1 MSKPVSKKI
10 DVFLSVNKTTVN
22 DYFNPHDP
30 APIYKR
36 QLRKDMIAYLDDA
49 VHNYS
54 RHTEI
59 RYKISCTKNDKELVE
74 PFMQAIRRHY
84 QGKEQTAVK
93 EFTKYKRR
101 AFRLLFI
108 SLAVMA
114 LCYTIPPFF
123 FSHEGFGGTIM
134 SSIECFSWVVLW
146 KPIDRLVFD
155 WNSHLKEISLYSKL
169 TNSEVLVMEYA
180 DTAVEMDA
188 TPKLRAS
195 A

>member
-1 MSKPVSKKI
+1 MSTPASKKI
-10 DVFLSVNKTTVN
+10 DVFLSVTRNTLG

-30 APIYKR
+30 SPIYKR
-36 QLRKDMIAYLDDA
+36 QLRRDMIAYLSEA
-49 VHNYS
+49 VNNYT
-54 RHTEI
+54 RDTII
-59 RYKISCTKNDKELVE
+59 RFKTSCSKEDRELVE

-84 QGKEQTAVK
+84 SVKEQTAIK

-101 AFRLLFI
+101 AFRLLCI

-114 LCYTIPPFF
+114 LCYTIPPLFLN
-123 FSHEGFGGTIM
+123 HEGFGAIVM

-155 WNSHLKEISLYSKL
+155 WNSHLKEISMYNKL
-169 TNSEVLVMEYA
+169 VNAEVIVMEYA
-180 DTAVEMDA
+180 STAIELE
-188 TPKLRAS
+188 PKLRAS

>member
-36 QLRKDMIAYLDDA
+36 QLRRDMIAYLDDA

-54 RHTEI
+54 RHAEI
-59 RYKISCTKNDKELVE
+59 RYKISCTKGDKELVE
-74 PFMQAIRRHY
+74 PFMQAVRRHY
-84 QGKEQTAVK
+84 QVNEQIAIK
-93 EFTKYKRR
+93 EFRKYKRR
-101 AFRLLFI
+101 TFRLLFM
-108 SLAVMA
+108 SLAVVA
-114 LCYTIPPFF
+114 ICHTIPPLFL
-123 FSHEGFGGTIM
+123 SHEGFGATIM
-134 SSIECFSWVVLW
+134 NSIDCFSWVILW

-155 WNSHLKEISLYSKL
+155 WNSHLKEISLYNKL
-169 TNSEVLVMEYA
+169 ANSEVLVMEYA